1 MMLLRVSLALGVL
14 GTLAGCPPCG
24 ASFFGSG
31 EVPECPAESDGS
43 TSPPAIT
50 EVPTRVLVGTE
61 SFEVIGTGLAG
72 KDAAATIALSGGGS
86 AQITASVTKVNDTTV
101 RISPQWGSAQLGGPA
116 TIVVST
122 TLGQSKPAGTTL
134 VRPGFTI
141 GASASAPTLSKP
153 EWLFLG
159 SLMTGTSH
167 LFAFD
172 SGGVIGVPY
181 NAQSA
186 AFGAVG
192 LLPNIST
199 QKLMQPAILGPDTDT
214 DFAAVDSASPP
225 QTVTSCRTENS
236 YMCAQGGAYGA
247 VWGSSSLTTLAA
259 GAYQPGV
266 TLVAVTSASQKLFTC
281 LVPTNPYSVQTC
293 KDVTGFSAN
302 ARALWINQFGSAKAD
317 ILVLDTAGKLQLW
330 RSDTSD
336 VFTNQSAALGSALTT
351 RSLLAL
357 ALADVDGVNGTDIVA
372 VDAQGVAVLLNNG
385 QGSQFTASS
394 TSINKMPMARALTVG
409 DADGDG
415 KPDIILT
422 EAGTGTLRILLNQ
435 MNESMPERRWLGP
448 APLVNASNQPVSLG
462 ANDVAMLDGTDGSR
476 KRRILATDVAN
487 KKFQVWQNSFTP

>member
-1 MMLLRVSLALGVL
+1 MMLLRVSLALGVV

-24 ASFFGSG
+24 ASLFGSG

-50 EVPTRVLVGTE
+50 EVPARVLVGTE

-72 KDAAATIALSGGGS
+72 KDAAATIALTSGGS

-153 EWLFLG
+153 EWLYLG
-159 SLMTGTSH
+159 SLMSGMSH

-172 SGGVIGVPY
+172 SGGVLGVPY
-181 NAQSA
+181 NTQNAT
-186 AFGAVG
+186 FGTVTP
-192 LLPNIST
+192 LPNILN
-199 QKLMQPAILGPDTDT
+199 QKLLQPAVLGSDTDT
-214 DFAAVDSASPP
+214 DFVAVDSASPP
-225 QTVTSCRTENS
+225 QTVTSCRTENG
-236 YMCAQGGAYGA
+236 YLCASGGAYGA
-247 VWGSSSLTTLAA
+247 AWGSSSLTALGA
-259 GAYQPGV
+259 GLYRTGV
-266 TLVAVTSASQKLFTC
+266 TLVAVASASLKLFTC
-281 LVPTNPYSVQTC
+281 QVATPTYSVQTC
-293 KDVTGFSAN
+293 KEAAVLAAN
-302 ARALWINQFGSAKAD
+302 ARALWVAQFGASNAD

-330 RSDTSD
+330 RSDGAD
-336 VFTNQSAALGSALTT
+336 VFTNQTAVLGSALTA

-394 TSINKMPMARALTVG
+394 TSINKMPMARVLTVG

-462 ANDVAMLDGTDGSR
+462 ANDVAMLDGTDGSK